1 MVDMRDAF
9 FEGVYNI
16 IKDNKDAIILTADHG
31 AFKLSEIER
40 DFPDQFLNIG
50 IAEQNAISVAA
61 GLAKSGKVVYVY
73 SINNFI
79 TLRAMEQVNIDLCQ
93 MNLNVNLIG
102 VGAGFTYATDGP
114 THQGVQ
120 DMQAMRVLP
129 NMQVYN
135 CTDATQS
142 TWLAEMSYKTPGPK
156 YFRIEKGSL
165 SDIYTDKLNLSGMQ
179 LFSKTFPSSGSS
191 KEIVIVSTGYMTH
204 TALTLANVSS
214 WPHNIPCSV
223 LDVYQIKPFN
233 ENIFL
238 ELVKHFKTIIVL
250 EENTQCGGLGELIG
264 YTIAKN
270 NIECKFIPIS
280 LGDKHYFSYG
290 SRELLHTTHNI
301 DYKSIYNT
309 IAESI
314 DV

>member
-135 CTDATQS
+135 CTDATLS
-142 TWLAEMSYKTPGPK
+142 TRLDEMS
-156 YFRIEKGSL
+156 
-165 SDIYTDKLNLSGMQ
+165 
-179 LFSKTFPSSGSS
+179 
-191 KEIVIVSTGYMTH
+191 
-204 TALTLANVSS
+204 
-214 WPHNIPCSV
+214 
-223 LDVYQIKPFN
+223 
-233 ENIFL
+233 
-238 ELVKHFKTIIVL
+238 
-250 EENTQCGGLGELIG
+250 
-264 YTIAKN
+264 
-270 NIECKFIPIS
+270 
-280 LGDKHYFSYG
+280 
-290 SRELLHTTHNI
+290 
-301 DYKSIYNT
+301 
-309 IAESI
+309 
-314 DV
+314 